1 MFYNMKNVFK
11 MFLIGERVHMSG
23 MLKHFCNIEMQGDY
37 IDVEVSSG
45 EEEVIYHEEEDVI
58 CSQPIEP
65 YVGMEF
71 DNPDQA
77 RRLYNEY
84 SIHRTS
90 SRKSAITNEVIRKEF
105 ECTHVGKLDS
115 EHEDETSASSMASGD
130 VSKRKR
136 LTKDVEEACASKKKN
151 SSVVLYNL
159 EKVQHYQEA
168 EMQGSHGNWTARR
181 EMEMHCIQARSH
193 THPLVKQIGRR
204 KHLMS
209 HRRISRANYEMLQ
222 TLHQMWS

>member
-1 MFYNMKNVFK
+1 M
-11 MFLIGERVHMSG
+11 
-23 MLKHFCNIEMQGDY
+23 
-37 IDVEVSSG
+37 EVSSG

-58 CSQPIEP
+58 CSRPIEP

-90 SRKSAITNEVIRKEF
+90 SRKSTITNEVIRKEF

-136 LTKDVEEACASKKKN
+136 LTKDVEEACASKKKS
-151 SSVVLYNL
+151 SSVVLTTTSKKCNTIKKL
-159 EKVQHYQEA
+159 KCRAHMA
-168 EMQGSHGNWTARR
+168 IGLR
-181 EMEMHCIQARSH
+181 EGKWKCIVFRLDH
-193 THPLVKQIGRR
+193 THT
-204 KHLMS
+204 H
-209 HRRISRANYEMLQ
+209 
-222 TLHQMWS
+222 